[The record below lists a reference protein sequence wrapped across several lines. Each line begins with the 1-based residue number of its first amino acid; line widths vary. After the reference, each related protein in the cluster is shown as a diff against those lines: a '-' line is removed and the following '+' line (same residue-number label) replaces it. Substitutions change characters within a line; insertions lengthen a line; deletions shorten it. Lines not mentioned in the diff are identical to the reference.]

1 MKRHIAV
8 AITGAS
14 GAIYGLRLVEELLA
28 ADCRVSLLISR
39 AGFIVLKEECALD
52 WMGDEAA
59 VNCTIQQRFSAN
71 PDQLLF
77 YDEGNFF
84 SPLASG
90 SSAPDAMV
98 VAPCSMGS
106 LGRIAAGL
114 SGNLLERAADVMLK
128 EGRQLILMPR
138 ETPLSAIHLENM
150 LKLARLGV
158 AIIPPIPGFYNHP
171 QTIEDMVDFVIS
183 RVLDRIGVENRLAKR
198 WGDNCPLTRA
208 ST

>member
-14 GAIYGLRLVEELLA
+14 GAIYGLRLIEELLA
-28 ADCRVSLLISR
+28 AGCRVSLLITT
-39 AGFIVLKEECALD
+39 AGFIVLKEECGLVWA
-52 WMGDEAA
+52 GDEAA
-59 VNCTIQQRFSAN
+59 LNAVIQGHFKAAPGS
-71 PDQLLF
+71 LTF
-77 YDEGNFF
+77 YGENDFY

-90 SSAPDAMV
+90 SSAPEAMV

-106 LGRIAAGL
+106 LARIAAGL

-128 EGRQLILMPR
+128 EGRPLLLVPR

-158 AIIPPIPGFYNHP
+158 AIIPPMPGFYGHP
-171 QTIEDMVDFVIS
+171 RSIDDMINFVVGK
-183 RVLDRIGVENRLAKR
+183 VLDQLGIERGLFKR
-198 WGDNCPLTRA
+198 WGNNHIV
-208 ST
+208 